1 MMIQLNYFINL
12 INLFLIFTY
21 FIFVNID
28 LDKNWF
34 EYLLISLIMI
44 NLSIK
49 LYNWYNFS
57 IIMKKNLNIIFNI
70 FFNERFTKLSIFIF
84 SIAIPIYMIIQ
95 RDNLVIDLLIEKL
108 TFLLV
113 LIFSMIGFYLE
124 FFILESKSKK

>member
-1 MMIQLNYFINL
+1 MIQLNYFINL

-57 IIMKKNLNIIFNI
+57 IIMKRNLNIIFNI
-70 FFNERFTKLSIFIF
+70 FFNDRFTKLSIFIF

-124 FFILESKSKK
+124 FFILESKSEK

>member
-1 MMIQLNYFINL
+1 MIQLNYFINL

>member
-1 MMIQLNYFINL
+1 MIQLNYFINL

-57 IIMKKNLNIIFNI
+57 IIMKRNLNIIFNI
-70 FFNERFTKLSIFIF
+70 FFNDRFTKLSIFIF

-124 FFILESKSKK
+124 FFILESKTDK